1 MQTRVLK
8 FNDGNQWVLE
18 INSDKTSDLFK
29 YTPAWIIL
37 ISGFTI
43 SFLLY
48 FLIKAQSMMRFN
60 AQKIANQLT
69 QDNRQLNQRLML
81 ALNSAKMGV

>member
-1 MQTRVLK
+1 
-8 FNDGNQWVLE
+8 
-18 INSDKTSDLFK
+18 
-29 YTPAWIIL
+29 
-37 ISGFTI
+37 
-43 SFLLY
+43 
-48 FLIKAQSMMRFN
+48 MMRFN